1 MAAEARVFVGLG
13 SNLGDRVAHV
23 RFAMHELA
31 RLPRTRFVASSPWYR
46 SAPVGPGV
54 QEDYL
59 NGVAELRSSLAPETL
74 LDSLQRIEH
83 AAGRVR
89 SLRWGAR
96 TLDLDLLLYG
106 AHQQASTR
114 LTLPHPRIAERN
126 FVLFPLSELAPSL
139 RLPDGSRVQSLRAR
153 LDAAGLRRLGMDPE
167 ALHAAA

>member
-106 AHQQASTR
+106 MHRQASTR